1 MNANDHIRVLTS
13 RLASGDLFAGVA
25 LADALEE
32 TGDTRAE
39 VARTHAEKIA
49 TSRSFF
55 EVLSARTAL
64 LALIVG
70 EN

>member
-1 MNANDHIRVLTS
+1 MNTNDHVRMLTS

-32 TGDTRAE
+32 AGDQRAD
-39 VARTHAEKIA
+39 VARAHAEKIA

-55 EVLSARTAL
+55 EVLAARTAL
-64 LALIVG
+64 LVLIVG